1 MRCTSSVHTHYM
13 KSILNY
19 SKACMWCWRW
29 VLGRRRYEAALLE
42 QWVNKLKEVGAWW
55 QGSTHHPDNAWLLRH
70 INHHLDMSFGSEKR
84 TEAHVIKVRGRAGTD
99 PHVVMQ
105 SSWPRSQVGRSGRS
119 LWNDPREKLCGQRE
133 RIESRESG
141 DMGWIPALP
150 PLARCKIACCSSCL
164 FILCKPEGEGRG
176 EADRQKGLRRLWPPG
191 YCERWFLFY
200 ELIGPRYAISWR
212 IKNKKQQLHLLSA
225 QCHVRWSHTATYTHK

>member
-1 MRCTSSVHTHYM
+1 MFCRVWYLPSL
-13 KSILNY
+13 IE
-19 SKACMWCWRW
+19 
-29 VLGRRRYEAALLE
+29 LG
-42 QWVNKLKEVGAWW
+42 
-55 QGSTHHPDNAWLLRH
+55 DLRSLTTPRNWDIH
-70 INHHLDMSFGSEKR
+70 NR
-84 TEAHVIKVRGRAGTD
+84 TTGV
-99 PHVVMQ
+99 PL
-105 SSWPRSQVGRSGRS
+105 PRSQVGRSGRS